1 MYKYFFIL
9 LFIFFSISST
19 KAENIDKVSIT
30 GNKRLSSETI
40 KIYGD
45 IEVNKNYSDF
55 DTNEILRKLYETE
68 LFENVKIKIAG
79 NELLIDVKEY
89 PFIDQLVIIGEK
101 SKNLREQIIKNIKS
115 KEKRSFIKSNLK
127 SDIEIIKTLYS
138 SRGYNSTNVEMKT
151 KKVSENSFDLL
162 IEIERGDKTK
172 ISSIKFIGNKK
183 ISSRKLRDVIAS
195 EEDKFWK
202 IISNNTNFNK
212 NLLELDT
219 RLLRNFYKSTGFYDV
234 RINSKVAKINDNDQA
249 ELTYIISEGTRYT
262 INKISTNV
270 DKVFDAEIFFPLNQI
285 YKKYIGDYYSPFK
298 VKKLLEDLDDLID
311 KNNLQFV
318 EHNVQEEITKN
329 SINIVLNIYEG
340 KKISVERINISGNS
354 VTNENVIRGELLL
367 DEGEPFS
374 KLNLDRSIAEI
385 KSRRIFK
392 NVDYKVIDG
401 SKNDLKIINIE
412 VEEQP
417 TGEITAGAGVGTDGG
432 LFALGVKENNWLG
445 TGKSVAFDIE
455 IDSESFTGVLNYM
468 DPNYDFLGNSLSY
481 SLASETND
489 KPDQGYEN
497 SLTSFGL
504 ATSFEQYKDI
514 FVSLGLNADY
524 DDLRTNS
531 TASSALKKQEGSY
544 SDISGNYGFSFD
556 TRDRSFM
563 PTKGSIIKLG
573 QTLPLYADS
582 ASISNFLSASKYKTI
597 NENVVGV
604 GKIYLSTIN
613 GIGSDDV
620 RLSKRKNLS
629 TRRLRGFEKNKIGP
643 VDNKDYIGG
652 NYVAALNFEANLP
665 NILPDDTNT
674 DVNLFFDLGNVWGVD
689 YDSSID
695 DSNKIRSST
704 GIIANW
710 MSPIGPMNF
719 VLSQNLSKAS
729 TDKTQGFSFN
739 LGTTF

>member
-1 MYKYFFIL
+1 
-9 LFIFFSISST
+9 
-19 KAENIDKVSIT
+19 
-30 GNKRLSSETI
+30 
-40 KIYGD
+40 
-45 IEVNKNYSDF
+45 
-55 DTNEILRKLYETE
+55 
-68 LFENVKIKIAG
+68 
-79 NELLIDVKEY
+79 
-89 PFIDQLVIIGEK
+89 
-101 SKNLREQIIKNIKS
+101 
-115 KEKRSFIKSNLK
+115 
-127 SDIEIIKTLYS
+127 
-138 SRGYNSTNVEMKT
+138 
-151 KKVSENSFDLL
+151 
-162 IEIERGDKTK
+162 
-172 ISSIKFIGNKK
+172 
-183 ISSRKLRDVIAS
+183 
-195 EEDKFWK
+195 
-202 IISNNTNFNK
+202 
-212 NLLELDT
+212 
-219 RLLRNFYKSTGFYDV
+219 
-234 RINSKVAKINDNDQA
+234 
-249 ELTYIISEGTRYT
+249 
-262 INKISTNV
+262 
-270 DKVFDAEIFFPLNQI
+270 
-285 YKKYIGDYYSPFK
+285 
-298 VKKLLEDLDDLID
+298 
-311 KNNLQFV
+311 
-318 EHNVQEEITKN
+318 
-329 SINIVLNIYEG
+329 
-340 KKISVERINISGNS
+340 
-354 VTNENVIRGELLL
+354 
-367 DEGEPFS
+367 
-374 KLNLDRSIAEI
+374 
-385 KSRRIFK
+385 
-392 NVDYKVIDG
+392 
-401 SKNDLKIINIE
+401 
-412 VEEQP
+412 
-417 TGEITAGAGVGTDGG
+417 
-432 LFALGVKENNWLG
+432 
-445 TGKSVAFDIE
+445 
-455 IDSESFTGVLNYM
+455 M

-629 TRRLRGFEKNKIGP
+629 TKRLRGFEKNKIGP